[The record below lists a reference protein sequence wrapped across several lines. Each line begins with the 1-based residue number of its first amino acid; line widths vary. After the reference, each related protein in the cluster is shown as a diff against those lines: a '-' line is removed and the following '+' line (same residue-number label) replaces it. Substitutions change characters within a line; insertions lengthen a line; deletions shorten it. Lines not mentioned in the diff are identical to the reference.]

1 MISSILAI
9 AAAAA
14 PQVPAEAVAV
24 AVPSKATAGR
34 TSFPPGFF
42 AEAQP
47 TSAHDMVI
55 RLPGFSFDRGASVR
69 GLAGAGGNVLID
81 GQPPVSKGD
90 SLEEILKR
98 IPTGA
103 VERIE
108 LIRGGAPGIDMDG
121 RSVMAN
127 VVRKQAA
134 GFRAA
139 VTPST
144 SIIYDGRVLNGLRA
158 EAQWRWPGGRSA
170 ELSQVFS
177 MGAFDEMGDGDR
189 LRTNAN
195 GTTRI
200 ASNID
205 ADATRRGF
213 STTGAYE
220 TPLGAGRVRM
230 TGAYQVSP
238 FSSELYDR
246 YVGGGREYQ
255 YDTFLRSQ
263 TELGARYSRPLTA
276 SLALEAVA
284 FQQFNETNSTSHF
297 EAPGLGRDF
306 KLDRTGQ
313 ESVGRIALKKRQS
326 AQLSFEAS
334 LEGALNKMDSH
345 TGLFVN
351 KIASV
356 VPAANVQIEERRA
369 EITLRGTWR
378 ATDALTLE
386 AGLRQEATN
395 TTSKGDV
402 VLDNQLKFTK
412 PRLAATWVISPARQL
427 RLRYEREVG
436 QLNFEDYVATNSV
449 ASTGTLSVGNPD
461 LTPQQ
466 AWVSE
471 AAFEQRLWGS
481 GALVL
486 TARHFELNDVVD
498 RVPVYSATGVI
509 LADAPG
515 NIGHGVRNEVQA
527 SLTLPLD
534 RLGIRAAQVR
544 GQVTRRDSEVLDPI
558 TGKTRQISTLKSNGG
573 RDAAGTSP
581 LNWDLHFTQDIP
593 RLSSVWGFDVVGA
606 HHDSAYR
613 LSEIE
618 TKKNTTLVNLF
629 TEYRARP
636 NLTLRV
642 EAQAINHRN
651 TLRIREVFVGPRSGG
666 VVDYIDLR
674 NLQWDGSLNISLRRS
689 FGG

>member
-1 MISSILAI
+1 MMSSILVI
-9 AAAAA
+9 AAAIA
-14 PQVPAEAVAV
+14 PQVPVEAVGV
-24 AVPSKATAGR
+24 AVPSKAEVGR
-34 TSFPPGFF
+34 SVYPPSFF

-47 TSAHDMVI
+47 TNAYDMVI
-55 RLPGFSFDRGASVR
+55 RLPGFSFDRGAVVR

-81 GQPPVSKGD
+81 GQPPVSKND

-108 LIRGGAPGIDMDG
+108 LIRGGALGIDMDG

-127 VVRKQAA
+127 VVRKQTA

-144 SIIYDGRVLNGLRA
+144 SIVYDGRVLNGLRA

-170 ELSQVFS
+170 ELSQAFS
-177 MGAFDEMGDGDR
+177 MGAFDEMGDGHR
-189 LRTNAN
+189 RRTNAN

-213 STTGAYE
+213 ATTGAYE
-220 TPLGAGRVRM
+220 TPVGAGRLRM
-230 TGAYQVSP
+230 TAAYQMSP

-255 YDTFLRSQ
+255 YDTFLRAQ
-263 TELGARYSRPLTA
+263 TEVGGRYSRPLTS

-284 FQQFNETNSTSHF
+284 FQQVNETNSTSHF
-297 EAPGLGRDF
+297 EAPGLARDF

-313 ESVGRIALKKRQS
+313 ESVGRLILKKRQS
-326 AQLSFEAS
+326 ARLSFEAS
-334 LEGALNKMDSH
+334 LEGALNKMDSA
-345 TGLFVN
+345 TGLVVN
-351 KIASV
+351 KVVSV
-356 VPAANVQIEERRA
+356 VPAANVHIEERRA
-369 EITLRGTWR
+369 ELTLRGTWR

-386 AGLRQEATN
+386 AGLRQERTA
-395 TTSKGDV
+395 TTSQGDV
-402 VLDNQLKFTK
+402 VLDNHLQYLK
-412 PRLAATWVISPARQL
+412 PRLAATWVISPTRQL

-471 AAFEQRLWGS
+471 AAFEQRLWGN

-515 NIGHGVRNEVQA
+515 NIGKGFRNELQA

-534 RLGIRAAQVR
+534 RLGIPAAQLR
-544 GQVTRRDSEVLDPI
+544 GQVTRRDSEVIDPI
-558 TGKTRQISTLKSNGG
+558 TGKSRQISTLRSNGG

-593 RLSSVWGFDVVGA
+593 RLRSVWGFDVIGA

-613 LSEIE
+613 LTEIE
-618 TKKNTTLVNLF
+618 TKKNTTAMSVF
-629 TEYRARP
+629 TEYRAAP
-636 NLTLRV
+636 NLTLRI
-642 EAQAINHRN
+642 EAQTFNHRN
-651 TLRIREVFVGPRSGG
+651 TLRIREVFVGPRNLG
-666 VVDYIDLR
+666 VVDYIDVR